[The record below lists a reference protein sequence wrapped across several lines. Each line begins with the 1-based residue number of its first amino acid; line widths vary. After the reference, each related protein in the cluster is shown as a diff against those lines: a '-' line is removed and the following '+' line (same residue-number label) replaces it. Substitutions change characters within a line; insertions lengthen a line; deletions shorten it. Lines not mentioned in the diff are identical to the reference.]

1 MIDKKIKKLA
11 LLGLVIAGIIT
22 GSVSAATVAEVPAN
36 VVASQND
43 ISIVPKITYEQFPD
57 SMVVKVVNV
66 KRQDVVSVLWNG
78 SDISSQLK
86 KLEKAGHIIVSDDE
100 NGFTVE
106 FDDPNLFENGEFGF
120 SLINK
125 PSATISTVISGDSSN
140 TATINK
146 VTVSKSSA
154 KIVFQA
160 TLTDPYKVAGYVKY
174 WDPKNCWF
182 LCWRAANSADVTI
195 VGESI
200 SKNGMLKPAKKVQVT
215 VKTNA
220 QGYFI
225 TKDPLYLCGFGFS
238 AIATYNKKAVGNTNS
253 PATFCSG
260 TYTIPDL
267 NIQ

>member
-86 KLEKAGHIIVSDDE
+86 KLEKAGHIIVSDDV

-106 FDDPNLFENGEFGF
+106 FDDPNLFANGEFGL

-125 PSATISTVISGDSSN
+125 PSATISTVIFGDSSN
-140 TATINK
+140 TETLNK

-154 KIVFQA
+154 ALSA
-160 TLTDPYKVAGYVKY
+160 TKADFIAAGTVKY
-174 WDPKNCWF
+174 RDPKCSWL
-182 LCWRAANSADVTI
+182 LCWSNVSGTTVKL
-195 VGESI
+195 VGDKAPFGMGSVWKQI
-200 SKNGMLKPAKKVQVT
+200 NTTAKTDKNGYY
-215 VKTNA
+215 KTNKLSA
-220 QGYFI
+220 YSCSGFTVSTTYKGKTVSQRVDLSTWF
-225 TKDPLYLCGFGFS
+225 GFG
-238 AIATYNKKAVGNTNS
+238 G
-253 PATFCSG
+253 CSG
-260 TYTIPDL
+260 TYTTDL
-267 NIQ
+267 NI